1 VELWYAPRH
10 SLRSCPRRDFIGSTA
25 AERSPLGSPSIVP
38 MRSLRTRFLVSVCS
52 LTLSH
57 SSALAQS
64 ASNPRFEIAGCYTL
78 TLGRWS
84 RPLGVNGEYHQLP
97 LRIDLDTASA
107 AQGGWKLRPD
117 LVFPG
122 GNQFAGT
129 PRWTA
134 TVDSVE
140 LLWSNGYQP
149 TWVRLARRSVDQ
161 LQGEAIVGS
170 DANEFGNDPPRA
182 PVTARRRSCR

>member
-1 VELWYAPRH
+1 MEHAPAFACAHVQRAV
-10 SLRSCPRRDFIGSTA
+10 SFGSAA
-25 AERSPLGSPSIVP
+25 AERYPLGSPRIVP
-38 MRSLRTRFLVSVCS
+38 MPGLRTRFLVSVCS

-117 LVFPG
+117 IVFPG
-122 GNQFAGT
+122 GNQFPGT